1 MGPAL
6 ERHVERMVDYYDKLL
21 VAIPSVVLAGATAGL
36 YGPVTVYQGLAAG
49 SLLATLVLFEM
60 LYRSPPTERRARVS
74 GVATVGLSW
83 LLTTLSYLGG

>member
-1 MGPAL
+1 
-6 ERHVERMVDYYDKLL
+6 MVDYYDKLL
-21 VAIPSVVLAGATAGL
+21 VAIPSVVLLGATAGL

-60 LYRSPPTERRARVS
+60 LYRNPPTERRARVS
-74 GVATVGLSW
+74 GAVTVGLSW